1 MTRLAV
7 LPVAAKASVEQG
19 LEAALES
26 ALAHW
31 LYHDEI
37 WLRGNAKAQSGNS
50 AGDSPRA
57 PCPRAVRRHRAA

>member
-31 LYHDEI
+31 LYPDEI
-37 WLRGNAKAQSGNS
+37 WLRGNAKAK
-50 AGDSPRA
+50 AEILLALARV
-57 PCPRAVRRHRAA
+57 RHAVVL